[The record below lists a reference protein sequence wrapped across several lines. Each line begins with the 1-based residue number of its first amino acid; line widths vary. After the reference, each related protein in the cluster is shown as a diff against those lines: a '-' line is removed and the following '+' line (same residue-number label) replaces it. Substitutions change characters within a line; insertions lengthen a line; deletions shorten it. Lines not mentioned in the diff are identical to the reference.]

1 MRLPAVLCLAAL
13 LVTYASAQTASNS
26 LPPLPRDP
34 QAMLETAASLYDFD
48 SPDLKPFHLKGSYQL
63 YGPKEIL
70 AGRGTYEYWWTA
82 PGVYRSSWTR
92 PGAARTDWH
101 TASGRNM
108 SQASGDR
115 LSFIEQQLQLLLF
128 APFPDV
134 RKLDPRDFDLKKDQ
148 LGSGKTALP
157 CVDIKTH
164 RRKDGTWPVLPGA
177 AAHFFCFE
185 PGEPLLRLA
194 RDAEVL
200 NFEFNSLKKFQN
212 RILAGSITIAYGN
225 QKLLAFTV
233 DTIGPIAGDEAA
245 VTPPADAKPSAPLGL
260 SGPSASQARLTKKAV
275 PIYPEEA
282 KAERISGTVVL
293 DVMVGSD
300 GKVRDLRVVGSP
312 SPSLTK
318 SSLECISNWQY
329 TPYLADGQPLEVNTL
344 VTVIYALS
352 R

>member
-1 MRLPAVLCLAAL
+1 M
-13 LVTYASAQTASNS
+13 SIGG
-26 LPPLPRDP
+26 PLPVSI
-34 QAMLETAASLYDFD
+34 AA
-48 SPDLKPFHLKGSYQL
+48 
-63 YGPKEIL
+63 
-70 AGRGTYEYWWTA
+70 AGRGPA
-82 PGVYRSSWTR
+82 PRAQTGTPPAVVICPR
-92 PGAARTDWH
+92 PAETVF
-101 TASGRNM
+101 
-108 SQASGDR
+108 R
-115 LSFIEQQLQLLLF
+115 LSSSSFSFYSSLLS
-128 APFPDV
+128 PDV

-148 LGSGKTALP
+148 LGSGKTALL

-200 NFEFNSLKKFQN
+200 NFEFYSLKKFQN
-212 RILAGSITIAYGN
+212 RVLAGSITIAYGN

-275 PIYPEEA
+275 PVYPEEA
-282 KAERISGTVVL
+282 KAEHISGTVVL
-293 DVMVGSD
+293 AVMVGSD

>member
-1 MRLPAVLCLAAL
+1 LPK
-13 LVTYASAQTASNS
+13 
-26 LPPLPRDP
+26 DP

-63 YGPKEIL
+63 YGPKE
-70 AGRGTYEYWWTA
+70 APGEQGTYEYWWIA

-101 TASGRNM
+101 TAEGRNV
-108 SQASGDR
+108 SKASGDR

-148 LGSGKTALP
+148 LGFGKTALP

-164 RRKDGTWPVLPGA
+164 KRKDGTWPVLPGS
-177 AAHFFCFE
+177 AAHLFCFE
-185 PGEPLLRLA
+185 LAEPILRIA
-194 RDAEVL
+194 REAEVL
-200 NFEFNSLKKFQN
+200 NFEFDNLKKFQN

-225 QKLLAFTV
+225 QKLLTFTL
-233 DTIGPIAGDEAA
+233 DAIGPIAGDTAA
-245 VTPPADAKPSAPLGL
+245 VAPPVDAKPSVPLGL
-260 SGPSASQARLTKKAV
+260 SSPSASQTRLRKKAV

-282 KAERISGTVVL
+282 KADRISGTVLL
-293 DVMVGSD
+293 DVMIGAD

-312 SPSLTK
+312 SPNLTK
-318 SSLECISNWQY
+318 SSLDCISNWQY
-329 TPYLADGQPLEVNTL
+329 SPYLADGQPLEVNTL
-344 VTVIYALS
+344 VNVIYMLS